1 MIGSMASEPV
11 SARDWRLLPALVPA
25 PGGAVVCD
33 DDGTCRRASL
43 EEARRLFR
51 SGEVLIAHA
60 AFVSGRLKTP
70 PAAALYDV
78 LELFAFVRPG
88 APCVPSALGLA
99 RARGWMIPH
108 TAEQQAAALR

>member
-1 MIGSMASEPV
+1 MAAEPV

-33 DDGTCRRASL
+33 DDGTCRRAGL
-43 EEARRLFR
+43 DEARRLFR
-51 SGEVLIAHA
+51 SGDVLIAHA

-88 APCVPSALGLA
+88 APCIPSAVGLA
-99 RARGWMIPH
+99 RALALPPPH
-108 TAEQQAAALR
+108 GPEESA